1 LKFIFVYKIFLKFP
15 VYIKMGA
22 FHFWVPNLVLFIVLS
37 LIATRRVGKFE
48 LKIWQV
54 MTAGAVIVILTQ
66 SISFEDAFYAI
77 DFDVMLFLFSMFVI
91 GAALEYGGLMDD
103 FIKSISSKI
112 RNPHIVLFFVIF
124 VMSLSSAL
132 LMNDTI
138 AVIGTPIVLRIAK
151 KYNLPK
157 KILLLSL
164 AFSVTCGS
172 VMSPI
177 GNPQNFII
185 ANHIEDKNPFF
196 VFIWYLAF
204 PTFINIFLTFLWIEF
219 LLKKGGFATKED
231 FKSELVQ
238 IVNHS
243 SDEYTQQRDKSL
255 YFLSKI
261 SLFFLLFLIIL
272 SVFLSF
278 FGVNLKLVHITLISA
293 LPILLFSKK
302 RFFILRKVDWH
313 TLLFFASMFVLMK
326 SVWQTGLPEKII
338 KDLGGNLLTFE
349 GIFALSLILSQVFS
363 NVPLTMLFLP
373 MIEGASEIQLMAL
386 AAGSTIAGNLF
397 ILGAASNVIIIQ
409 GAEKREGETIT
420 FFEFAKAG
428 IPLTIMNSLIYYIFL
443 N

>member
-1 LKFIFVYKIFLKFP
+1 
-15 VYIKMGA
+15 MGSINI
-22 FHFWVPNLVLFIVLS
+22 WVPNLVLFLVLL
-37 LIATRRVGKFE
+37 LIATRRVGRFD

-54 MTAGAVIVILTQ
+54 MTAGALIILLTQ
-66 SISFEDAFYAI
+66 SISFKDAFYAI

-112 RNPHIVLFFVIF
+112 RNPHIILLLVIF

-132 LMNDTI
+132 LMNDTV

-151 KYNLPK
+151 KYNFPK

-185 ANHIEDKNPFF
+185 ANHMKDKNPFF
-196 VFIWYLAF
+196 VFILYLGL
-204 PTFINIFLTFLWIEF
+204 PTFINIFLTFLFIEL
-219 LLKKGGFATKED
+219 LLKKDIFATKEG
-231 FKSELVQ
+231 FKTELVHQ
-238 IVNHS
+238 IQKI
-243 SDEYTQQRDKSL
+243 SDEFVKQKNRSL
-255 YFLSKI
+255 YFLSII
-261 SLFFLLFLIIL
+261 SLLILIFLIL
-272 SVFLSF
+272 SSVFLSF
-278 FGVNLKLVHITLISA
+278 FGINLRLVHITLLSA

-326 SVWQTGLPEKII
+326 AVWQTGIPEKII
-338 KDLGGNLLTFE
+338 KNLVGNALSLE
-349 GIFALSLILSQVFS
+349 GVFAVSLILSQVFS

-373 MIEGASEIQLMAL
+373 MVDVSSEIHLIAL

-428 IPLTIMNSLIYYIFL
+428 IPVTLLNSLIYYISLKLFSFF
-443 N
+443 